1 MAEEVIK
8 PAISTQP
15 VHQSTLIVYLPCK
28 SGDIQ
33 KNVSNS
39 KNINTGSL
47 NDRLIKRFDDPT
59 YY

>member
-1 MAEEVIK
+1 MAQEVIK

-15 VHQSTLIVYLPCK
+15 VHQPTLIVYLPCK
-28 SGDIQ
+28 SGNI
-33 KNVSNS
+33 KENVSIS
-39 KNINTGSL
+39 KDVDTRAF